1 MRAYESTPTW
11 DLQSRRAAVA
21 GDWHGSLSWLRNI
34 MRTVQS
40 EAPDVTTILQ
50 LGDWWMDL
58 DVSDELAAEHGIED
72 VLVTLG
78 NHEPYR
84 EIQPSLDAN
93 PGHAIRGSKSTWI
106 LPRPFR
112 IHGSGREILSFGGA
126 TSVDRYW
133 RSPAEWFTEETIN
146 DDQVAAAITGGPA
159 DIMLTHES
167 PAGSPVKAV
176 RQILRTNPHGFPRE
190 SIIESAASRVRLGK
204 VWDAVRPDLLCNGHM
219 HAPGAGQAKDGRR
232 VISFGCNE
240 QEGSLGIL
248 DLRDLSVEFP
258 SLKTIRGW

>member
-1 MRAYESTPTW
+1 MRVYESTPTW
-11 DLQSRRAAVA
+11 DLQSRRVAVA
-21 GDWHGSLSWLRNI
+21 GDWHGSLTWLRNI
-34 MRTVQS
+34 MRTVHS
-40 EAPDVTTILQ
+40 AAPDVTTILQ

-58 DVSDELAAEHGIED
+58 EASDELAVEYGIEH

-84 EIQPSLDAN
+84 EIEPLLDAN
-93 PGHAIRGSKSTWI
+93 PGHAIRVSQSTWI

-112 IHGSGREILSFGGA
+112 LKGSGRELLSFGGA

-133 RSPAEWFTEETIN
+133 RAVPDWFPEETITEE
-146 DDQVAAAITGGPA
+146 QVAAAIAGGPA
-159 DIMLTHES
+159 DVMLAHES
-167 PAGSPVKAV
+167 PAGTPVKV
-176 RQILRTNPHGFPRE
+176 VQQILRTNPHSFPRE
-190 SIIESAASRVRLGK
+190 SLIESATSRVRLGK
-204 VWDAVRPDLLCNGHM
+204 VWNAVRPALLAHGHM
-219 HAPGAGQAKDGRR
+219 HAAGAGQTEDGRR

-248 DLRDLSVEFP
+248 DLEELSVEFP

>member
-1 MRAYESTPTW
+1 MPRV
-11 DLQSRRAAVA
+11 AVA
-21 GDWHGSLSWLRNI
+21 GDLHGSESWLRNV
-34 MRTVQS
+34 MRTVRS

-58 DVSDELAAEHGIED
+58 DASDELASEFDIER
-72 VLVTLG
+72 VGVVPG
-78 NHEPYR
+78 NHDPYPAF
-84 EIQPSLDAN
+84 QHLLDAH
-93 PGHAIRGSKSTWI
+93 PGKAVQVSKSTWI
-106 LPRPFR
+106 FPRPFR
-112 IHGSGREILSFGGA
+112 IRGMGRDILAFGGA

-133 RSPAEWFTEETIN
+133 RTPAEWFPEETIT
-146 DDQVAAAITGGPA
+146 DEQVAAAIAGGPA

-167 PAGSPVKAV
+167 PAKSPVKAV

-219 HAPGAGQAKDGRR
+219 HAPGAGQTEDGRR